1 MLDETIIKTLVN
13 AGLTEQQ
20 AKTRTAELM
29 IQMNTPDVMSVAV
42 KNAEIELAKIRSD
55 VNSARSRLDEIKAQC
70 SEMSKTIRCVADA
83 ADKYGE
89 ITDEKAKTVVAL
101 YGVLLD
107 MGEKLGCDCDR
118 NLESIGYIMYAF
130 LGGQA
135 KCDQRYDGGNKR
147 SDDDDDYN
155 CDGDEWRLIAST
167 DRR

>member
-1 MLDETIIKTLVN
+1 MLDEKIIQTLVA

-20 AKTRTAELM
+20 AKTKTAEVLLN
-29 IQMNTPDVMSVAV
+29 MNTPDVMSVAV

-55 VNSARSRLDEIKAQC
+55 VNSARARLEEIRTQA
-70 SEMSKTIRCVADA
+70 SEMSKTIQCVADA

-89 ITDEKAKTVVAL
+89 ITDERAKTVIAL
-101 YGVLLD
+101 YGALLD

-118 NLESIGYIMYAF
+118 NLESAGYIMYAF

-135 KCDQRYDGGNKR
+135 KRDQRYDGGNKR

-155 CDGDEWRLIAST
+155 YDGGEWRLIAST